1 MTEEKDAANPRI
13 DLFVDEDGKHRW
25 RFWRSSDIVGASS
38 QGYADRGDRDDNL
51 CEVMGGTLLVL
62 EEQGVYLA
70 RESADR
76 PRMKDLIPVREAP
89 RG

>member
-1 MTEEKDAANPRI
+1 MAEEKDPANPRI

-25 RFWRSSDIVGASS
+25 RYWRSSDVVGASS

-51 CEVMGGTLLVL
+51 CEVMGGQLAGQMLLRLVL
-62 EEQGVYLA
+62 NPLSLSLDSQE
-70 RESADR
+70 
-76 PRMKDLIPVREAP
+76 IPVREVP

>member
-1 MTEEKDAANPRI
+1 MAEKDGANPRI

-25 RFWRSSDIVGASS
+25 RYWRSSDVVGASS

-51 CEVMGGTLLVL
+51 CEVMGGQLAGQMLLRLVL
-62 EEQGVYLA
+62 NPLSLSLDSQE
-70 RESADR
+70 
-76 PRMKDLIPVREAP
+76 IPVREVP